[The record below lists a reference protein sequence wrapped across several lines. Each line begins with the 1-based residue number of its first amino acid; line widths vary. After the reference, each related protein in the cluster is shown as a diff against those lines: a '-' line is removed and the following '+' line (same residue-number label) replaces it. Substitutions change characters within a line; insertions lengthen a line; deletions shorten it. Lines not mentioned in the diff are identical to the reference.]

1 MTLYNTLADDFYIN
15 LNLNTEMQLPTA
27 RDTVLDFFGRVQKT
41 YPSMRNFYTRENGDF
56 VLEEDKDQGHQRWV
70 SLEPRRV
77 CSGYVNPPDMD
88 SAFGQHDLVLQL
100 VPFMLSVS
108 PLDCEALDSY
118 TDIRELQAG
127 LEELGV
133 EMTVRADPDGAGP
146 ASFVIED
153 PDGNPILIDQH
164 V

>member
-1 MTLYNTLADDFYIN
+1 MREYCRECRRTDTQIDVGALFGIEGERMTLYNTLADDFYIN

-100 VPFMLSVS
+100 VPFMLSNRFTQIGDPLLRRVS
-108 PLDCEALDSY
+108 GGS
-118 TDIRELQAG
+118 QS
-127 LEELGV
+127 V
-133 EMTVRADPDGAGP
+133 
-146 ASFVIED
+146 
-153 PDGNPILIDQH
+153 
-164 V
+164 